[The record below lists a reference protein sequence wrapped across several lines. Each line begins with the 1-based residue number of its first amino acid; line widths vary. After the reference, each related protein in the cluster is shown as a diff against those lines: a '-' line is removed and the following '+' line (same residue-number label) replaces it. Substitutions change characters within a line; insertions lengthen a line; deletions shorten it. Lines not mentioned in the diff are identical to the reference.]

1 MHETKLKLLNKSFFH
16 IAIILLFAYFQL
28 FHKLDYLPIR
38 VWDEGKN
45 AVSAYEMLQNKHY
58 LVRYYEGKP
67 DETGFKPPL
76 LTWHQVFFMKLIGI
90 NELSVRLPSAL
101 YALLT
106 ALLLYYF
113 ALRELN
119 LPLVGIITVLVLLT
133 SYGYLDRHIARTGDH
148 DSMVV
153 FFLTAQAI
161 YFYKYLKYN
170 DKRNL
175 YLAVTTLALVFGT
188 LTKGIVGLSFIPG
201 FILYA
206 AIHRK
211 LKYILLHRQLYWSM
225 LCYVLI
231 ISSYYVYRELHS
243 PGYTSAVWNHELL
256 PRYTNS
262 AGMYSNLKDYFFY
275 VRNLWDKRQVPW
287 IYVLPFLIGT
297 LFFIKDENLKT
308 TFRYLLL
315 LGVTYLV
322 IFSLGTKYSWYD
334 APLFPILALIT
345 AMGIYQWIRYILRL
359 PVSRYIRWGMV
370 VFAGASMIYFPLQS
384 TKELTFDVRE
394 KYWVYEEEGINYVL
408 REYLRQEQSIRNL
421 GIAYS
426 AYHSHIRFYM
436 NLLNDTGSRI
446 YFTDYKK
453 LKPGSRVIACESPV
467 KEYIEQN
474 YECTFVSKKHHASIY
489 QIETSANQLSSD
501 VDKFQ

>member
-1 MHETKLKLLNKSFFH
+1 MNETKLKPWNRSLFH
-16 IAIILLFAYFQL
+16 IAIILLIAYFQL

-58 LVRYYEGKP
+58 LVRFYEGEP

-113 ALRELN
+113 ATRELN
-119 LPLVGIITVLVLLT
+119 LPVVGIIAVLVLLT
-133 SYGYLDRHIARTGDH
+133 SYGYLDRHVARTGDH

-153 FFLTAQAI
+153 FFLTVQAI
-161 YFYKYLKYN
+161 YFYKYLKYK
-170 DKRNL
+170 DRRNR
-175 YLAVTTLALVFGT
+175 YLAIITLALVFGT
-188 LTKGIVGLSFIPG
+188 LTKSIVGLSFIPG

-206 AIHRK
+206 AIHRR

-231 ISSYYVYRELHS
+231 ISCYYVYRELNS
-243 PGYTSAVWNHELL
+243 PGYISAVWNHELL

-262 AGMYSNLKDYFFY
+262 EGGYIHLHDYFFY
-275 VRNLWDKRQVPW
+275 LRNFWDKRLVPW
-287 IYVLPFLIGT
+287 IYLLPFIIGS
-297 LFFIKDENLKT
+297 LFFIKDKDLKAA
-308 TFRYLLL
+308 FKYLLL

-322 IFSLGTKYSWYD
+322 IFSLGTKQIWYD
-334 APLFPILALIT
+334 APLYPILAIIT
-345 AMGIYQWIRYILRL
+345 AMGIYQWFRYVLQL
-359 PVSRYIRWGMV
+359 PVSRYIRWGIV
-370 VFAGASMIYFPLQS
+370 AIAGVALIYYPLKS
-384 TKELTFDVRE
+384 TKELTFEVQE

-408 REYLRQEQSIRNL
+408 REHLRQKQNIRNL

-426 AYHSHIRFYM
+426 GYHSHIRFYM
-436 NLLNDTGSRI
+436 NLLNDSGSSL
-446 YFTDYKK
+446 YFTDYEK
-453 LKPGSRVIACESPV
+453 LKPGSRVIACESLV

-474 YECTFVSKKHHASIY
+474 YECTIVSEQHHASIY
-489 QIETSANQLSSD
+489 QIGTS
-501 VDKFQ
+501 VK